1 MNPFIWLVLELI
13 RLYRYV
19 VIASVVLSW
28 LASFNIIN
36 YGNPVVRQI
45 GHAIAAMTDP
55 LLNPIRR
62 VIPSLGGLDFSPI
75 VLFIGLQ
82 FLEQFIWYYL
92 VR

>member
-1 MNPFIWLVLELI
+1 MNPFIWLVLEVI

-19 VIASVVLSW
+19 VIASVVISW

-36 YGNPVVRQI
+36 YSNPVVRQI
-45 GHAIAAMTDP
+45 AHAISAMTDP

-62 VIPSLGGLDFSPI
+62 VLPNIGGLDFSPI

-92 VR
+92 VH

>member
-1 MNPFIWLVLELI
+1 MNPFIWLLLEVI

-19 VIASVVLSW
+19 VIASVVISW

-36 YGNPVVRQI
+36 YSNPVVRQI
-45 GHAIAAMTDP
+45 GHAISALTDP

-62 VIPSLGGLDFSPI
+62 VLPSFGGLDFSPI

-82 FLEQFIWYYL
+82 FLEQFIWFYL

>member
-1 MNPFIWLVLELI
+1 MNPFIWLVLEVI

-19 VIASVVLSW
+19 VIASVVISW

-36 YGNPVVRQI
+36 YSNPVVRQI
-45 GHAIAAMTDP
+45 GHAIGALTDP

-62 VIPSLGGLDFSPI
+62 VLPSFGGLDFSPI

-82 FLEQFIWYYL
+82 FLEQFIWFYL
-92 VR
+92 VQ

>member
-1 MNPFIWLVLELI
+1 MNPFIWLLLELI

-36 YGNPVVRQI
+36 YGNPIVRQI